1 MSILFTILESHA
13 SLMTGISKQKSI
25 HVSVY
30 TSLYFVILSQEQQLH
45 SDVAG
50 SVTVGID
57 SADSID
63 PH

>member
-1 MSILFTILESHA
+1 MLELYA
-13 SLMTGISKQKSI
+13 SLMTGISKQKPI

-45 SDVAG
+45 GDVAG

-57 SADSID
+57 SADSIG